1 MTTYMWALF
10 LREVKRFQKIML
22 DTVFSPIVSMILYL
36 AVFGVVAGTRQIA
49 GLNFLTFIYAGL
61 LSMIVI
67 NASFSNPGFALVIGK
82 NLGNIIDLQV
92 APIKPWAIGLAYAFA
107 ALARGF
113 ITFFI
118 ALIVT
123 VWFIPGF
130 TFMHP
135 FSFLIV
141 LFLSGLQFGLLGVTF
156 GMWAKT
162 FESLTFVTTFI
173 LQPMIFLAG
182 VFYPVSTLPAPWNF
196 LSYFNPLHH
205 NINLIRYTLLGYSDV
220 SPWISLAVVLGLNFI
235 LFLAMW
241 YSCKKNLIQ

>member
-1 MTTYMWALF
+1 MWALF
-10 LREVKRFQKIML
+10 WREVKRFQKIML
-22 DTVFSPIVSMILYL
+22 DTVFSPIVSMVLYL
-36 AVFGVVAGTRQIA
+36 AVFGVVAGSRQIE
-49 GLNFLTFIYAGL
+49 GINFLTFIYAGL

-92 APIKPWAIGLAYAFA
+92 APIKSWAVGLAYAFA
-107 ALARGF
+107 AMARGF

-123 VWFIPGF
+123 VCFIPGF
-130 TFMHP
+130 TFSHP
-135 FSFLIV
+135 IEFFVV

-156 GMWAKT
+156 GMWAST

-182 VFYPVSTLPAPWNF
+182 VFYPVSNLPAPWNII
-196 LSYFNPLHH
+196 SYFNPLHH
-205 NINLIRYTLLGYSDV
+205 NINLIRYTLLGYSDMN
-220 SPWISLAVVLGLNFI
+220 PWISFVIVIGLNLV
-235 LFLAMW
+235 LFFSMW
-241 YSCKKNLIQ
+241 YSSKKNLIQ